1 MTEEID
7 TINCPKC
14 GNPFPMSQMH
24 DHYKSCK
31 GKITNPI
38 FQVIYCSDCDLK
50 LGLCKKCFKQ
60 AIECDCPKG
69 ERIIETPKQ
78 ISLPPFTDQPV
89 YKEPERI
96 IKQEV
101 IKPSF
106 CKKCGS
112 EFIESDMFKVCPKD
126 KIIKI
131 KMKMWWW
138 IILRYGLMIFWVAYA
153 LGAFTVVGLYHR

>member
-1 MTEEID
+1 MQVNEMSNSETVI
-7 TINCPKC
+7 CPKC
-14 GNPFPMSQMH
+14 FIEFPMSKMH
-24 DHYKSCK
+24 DHYRNCT
-31 GKITNPI
+31 GKITNLT
-38 FQVIYCSDCDLK
+38 FQVIYCPDCDLK
-50 LGLCKKCFKQ
+50 LGICKRCFKQ

-69 ERIIETPKQ
+69 ERITEAPKQ
-78 ISLPPFTDQPV
+78 PLPPI

-96 IKQEV
+96 IKQEI

-112 EFIESDMFKVCPKD
+112 EYIESDMFRVCPKD

>member
-1 MTEEID
+1 MQVNQMID
-7 TINCPKC
+7 SETVICPKC
-14 GNPFPMSQMH
+14 FNEFPMSKMH
-24 DHYKSCK
+24 EHYQTCK
-31 GKITNPI
+31 GVIPI
-38 FQVIYCSDCDLK
+38 PKGYCKDCDIKVGICRRCFKMVSDCD
-50 LGLCKKCFKQ
+50 C
-60 AIECDCPKG
+60 IDNTN
-69 ERIIETPKQ
+69 R
-78 ISLPPFTDQPV
+78 SLSIPALDAPV

-96 IKQEV
+96 IKQEI

-112 EFIESDMFKVCPKD
+112 EFIESDMFRVCPKD

-138 IILRYGLMIFWVAYA
+138 IILRYGLMIFWIAYA